1 MDQENIKHQ
10 LKSHIPKA
18 EDAFAYCLPRI
29 CPFLILDSRRVIDI
43 FDDDGNGEVDFK
55 EFIMGLSH
63 FRSKYF
69 HWNVQG
75 WCDLILFFFSVQRVT
90 WRANS
95 VSRLGIKHSVL
106 ELVIH
111 SRSKLLPLKCLSHSQ
126 QIPSHSIYQVKNQ
139 CLFKYGLCS
148 GCQGKDILAFY
159 YFQDLRY
166 RQ

>member
-10 LKSHIPKA
+10 LKSQLVKLASAYYFPHI
-18 EDAFAYCLPRI
+18 F
-29 CPFLILDSRRVIDI
+29 PFLNLDSRRVIDI

-75 WCDLILFFFSVQRVT
+75 WCDLMLVLPVQRVT

-111 SRSKLLPLKCLSHSQ
+111 SRSNILPVKCL
-126 QIPSHSIYQVKNQ
+126 
-139 CLFKYGLCS
+139 
-148 GCQGKDILAFY
+148 
-159 YFQDLRY
+159 
-166 RQ
+166 

>member
-1 MDQENIKHQ
+1 MDRENIKHQ
-10 LKSHIPKA
+10 SKSQLVKLT
-18 EDAFAYCLPRI
+18 FAYYFPHT
-29 CPFLILDSRRVIDI
+29 CPFLNLDSRRVIDI

-75 WCDLILFFFSVQRVT
+75 WCDLMLVLPVQRVT

-106 ELVIH
+106 ELVIR
-111 SRSKLLPLKCLSHSQ
+111 SRSKLLPVKCL
-126 QIPSHSIYQVKNQ
+126 
-139 CLFKYGLCS
+139 
-148 GCQGKDILAFY
+148 
-159 YFQDLRY
+159 
-166 RQ
+166 

>member
-1 MDQENIKHQ
+1 MIIDGSKNIKHQ
-10 LKSHIPKA
+10 SKSQLVKLT
-18 EDAFAYCLPRI
+18 FAYYFPHT
-29 CPFLILDSRRVIDI
+29 CPFLNLDSRRVIDI

-63 FRSKYF
+63 FRSKYL

-75 WCDLILFFFSVQRVT
+75 WCDLMLVLPVQRVT

-159 YFQDLRY
+159 YFQDL
-166 RQ
+166 